1 MDPSAARYLEALTAE
16 VTAVLGGRLVGV
28 YAHGSL
34 LLGGYL
40 PTRSD
45 IDVLVVV
52 EDPLSPGEQADLAAR
67 LSEDALPCP
76 AVGLELS
83 VVLRSVAA
91 APTARPAFEL
101 HVTTAPQDRKVVDG
115 HGHPGDLDL
124 VLHFAVCHALGY
136 APFAEVPPSLVL
148 AQVADEL
155 DVGRR
160 AQPVRVRRPQRLP
173 RLALRGRRRSR
184 LQGRRRPL
192 GRAEADRTRTNVGS
206 GCTRPAVRRGDD
218 RRSTP
223 TSSARSPGASGTS
236 YESRPRSHDSYDVA
250 GW

>member
-16 VTAVLGGRLVGV
+16 VTAMLGERLVSV

-40 PTRSD
+40 PARSD
-45 IDVLVVV
+45 IDVLVLV
-52 EDPLSPGEQADLAAR
+52 EDALSPDEQADLASR
-67 LSEDALPCP
+67 LSEDSLPCP

-83 VVLRSVAA
+83 VVLRSAA
-91 APTARPAFEL
+91 TAPTARPAFEL
-101 HVTTAPQDRKVVDG
+101 HVTTAPEDRKVVDG

-155 DVGRR
+155 TWAAEHNPSEYAVLNACRAWRYAVDGALVSKVDGGRWAEGRLSGSELTLVRDAIALQSGEQVTALDPDV
-160 AQPVRVRRPQRLP
+160 VRTFVLRL
-173 RLALRGRRRSR
+173 RDVIRI
-184 LQGRRRPL
+184 
-192 GRAEADRTRTNVGS
+192 EA
-206 GCTRPAVRRGDD
+206 
-218 RRSTP
+218 
-223 TSSARSPGASGTS
+223 
-236 YESRPRSHDSYDVA
+236 
-250 GW
+250 

>member
-1 MDPSAARYLEALTAE
+1 VDPSASRYLEALTAE
-16 VTAVLGGRLVGV
+16 VRAVLGGRLVGV

-34 LLGGYL
+34 LLGGYV
-40 PTRSD
+40 PARSD

-52 EDPLSPGEQADLAAR
+52 EDPLSPDEQRDLAAR

-101 HVTTAPQDRKVVDG
+101 HVTTAPADRKVVDG

-124 VLHFAVCHALGY
+124 VLHFAICHALGY
-136 APFAEVPPSLVL
+136 PPFAEVPPPLVL

-155 DVGRR
+155 AWAAEHNPSEYAVLNACRAWRHAVDGGLVSKVDGGRWAER
-160 AQPVRVRRPQRLP
+160 
-173 RLALRGRRRSR
+173 RLAGSELALVRTAIA
-184 LQGRRRPL
+184 LQSGEQTGPL
-192 GRAEADRTRTNVGS
+192 D
-206 GCTRPAVRRGDD
+206 PDAVRSFAAHVRNNVI
-218 RRSTP
+218 RIE
-223 TSSARSPGASGTS
+223 A
-236 YESRPRSHDSYDVA
+236 
-250 GW
+250 

>member
-1 MDPSAARYLEALTAE
+1 VDPSAARYLDALTAE
-16 VTAVLGGRLVGV
+16 VVAVVGDGIVGV

-40 PTRSD
+40 PERSD

-52 EDPLSPGEQADLAAR
+52 EDALTADEKAALAGR
-67 LSEDALPCP
+67 LSEDSLPCP

-91 APTARPAFEL
+91 APIARPAFEL

-124 VLHFAVCHALGY
+124 VLHFAVCRRLD
-136 APFAEVPPSLVL
+136 PDVFAEVPRALVL

-155 DVGRR
+155 AWAAEHNPTEYAVLNACRAWRYAVDCDLVSKVDGGRW
-160 AQPVRVRRPQRLP
+160 
-173 RLALRGRRRSR
+173 
-184 LQGRRRPL
+184 
-192 GRAEADRTRTNVGS
+192 AEARLHGADRALVQAALACQRGEAGVDLDVD
-206 GCTRPAVRRGDD
+206 AVRAFLAS
-218 RRSTP
+218 RR
-223 TSSARSPGASGTS
+223 
-236 YESRPRSHDSYDVA
+236 DVIRIVA
-250 GW
+250 